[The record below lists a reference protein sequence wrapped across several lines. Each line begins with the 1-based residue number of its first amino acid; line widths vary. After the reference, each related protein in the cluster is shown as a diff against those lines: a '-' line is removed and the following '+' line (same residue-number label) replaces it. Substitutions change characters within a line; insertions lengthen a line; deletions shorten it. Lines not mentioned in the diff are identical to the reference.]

1 MNIFFPKEQDNETR
15 FSLTGE
21 TAQKFLKKNI
31 NLSIQENINLQD
43 ALLEKLIEENS
54 INIESRE
61 EGLKSAN
68 IICNL
73 NKLSFDDIAKIN
85 PDTLAISF
93 LDPFNEKQLIEEF
106 RKKSI
111 SSISMELIPRTTR
124 AQKMDALSS
133 QANLAGYSAVI
144 IASNLLE
151 KALPMMMTAA
161 GTISP
166 SKVFVVG
173 VGVAGLQ
180 AIATAK
186 RLGARVEAF
195 DTRPVVEDQV
205 KSLGA
210 RFIKI
215 DLGET
220 EETNQGYAKALTE
233 EQIKKQQEGM
243 KKVCANSDIV
253 ITTAQ
258 VFGRP
263 APKIITSEMV
273 QAMQPGSVIVD
284 MAVSSGGNVEGSQMG
299 EIIDIKGVKIIGNS
313 NLPGEVPTHSSQVYA
328 NNIYNLIDEFWD
340 EETSSFKYDLNDEI
354 LANCLVTH
362 KGNYINASVKER
374 NE

>member
-54 INIESRE
+54 INIVSRE

-284 MAVSSGGNVEGSQMG
+284 MAVSSGGNVEGYQMG

>member
-1 MNIFFPKEQDNETR
+1 MNIFFPKEHNNETR

-21 TAQKFLKKNI
+21 TAEKFLKKDI
-31 NLSIQENINLQD
+31 NLYIEKTIQVQD
-43 ALLEKLIEENS
+43 TKLKNLIENKS
-54 INIESRE
+54 IKAVERDQ
-61 EGLKSAN
+61 GLDSAN
-68 IICNL
+68 IICSL
-73 NKLSFDDIAKIN
+73 NKLELEDIAKIK
-85 PDTLAISF
+85 PETLVISF
-93 LDPFNEKQLIEEF
+93 LDPFNENQLIEEL
-106 RKKSI
+106 KNKSI

-144 IASNLLE
+144 IASDLLE

-210 RFIKI
+210 RFVKI
-215 DLGET
+215 DLGDT

-243 KKVCANSDIV
+243 KKICASSDIV

-273 QAMQPGSVIVD
+273 EAMQPGSVIVD
-284 MAVSSGGNVEGSQMG
+284 MAVSSGGNVEGSKIG
-299 EIIDIKGVKIIGNS
+299 EIVEINGVKIIGNE

-328 NNIYNLIDEFWD
+328 NNVFNLIDEFWNDD
-340 EETSSFKYDLNDEI
+340 EASFNFNLEDEI
-354 LANCLVTH
+354 LSNCLVTH
-362 KGNYINASVKER
+362 QGDYINSSVKER
-374 NE
+374 NK

>member
-54 INIESRE
+54 INIVSRE

-93 LDPFNEKQLIEEF
+93 LGPFNEKQLIEEF

-180 AIATAK
+180 AIETAK

>member
-31 NLSIQENINLQD
+31 NLSIEENINLQD
-43 ALLEKLIEENS
+43 GLLEKLIEENS
-54 INIESRE
+54 INIVSRE

-73 NKLSFDDIAKIN
+73 NKLSLDDIAKIN
-85 PDTLAISF
+85 SDTLAISF

-233 EQIKKQQEGM
+233 EQIKKQQDGM

-273 QAMQPGSVIVD
+273 QAMQSGSVIVD

-299 EIIDIKGVKIIGNS
+299 EIVDMNGVKIIGNS

-340 EETSSFKYDLNDEI
+340 EETSTFKYDLNDEI

-362 KGNYINASVKER
+362 QGNYINASVKER

>member
-1 MNIFFPKEQDNETR
+1 MNIFFPKEHNNETR

-21 TAQKFLKKNI
+21 TAEKFLKKDI
-31 NLSIQENINLQD
+31 NLYIEKTIQVQD
-43 ALLEKLIEENS
+43 TKLKNLIENKSVEAV
-54 INIESRE
+54 ERDQ
-61 EGLKSAN
+61 GLDSAN
-68 IICNL
+68 IICSL
-73 NKLSFDDIAKIN
+73 NKLELEDIAKIK
-85 PDTLAISF
+85 PETLVISF
-93 LDPFNEKQLIEEF
+93 LDPFNENQLIEEL
-106 RKKSI
+106 KNKSI

-144 IASNLLE
+144 IASDLLE

-210 RFIKI
+210 RFVKI
-215 DLGET
+215 DLGNT

-233 EQIKKQQEGM
+233 EQIQKQQEGM
-243 KKVCANSDIV
+243 KKICASSDIV

-273 QAMQPGSVIVD
+273 EAMQPGSVIVD
-284 MAVSSGGNVEGSQMG
+284 MAVSSGGNVEGSKNG
-299 EIIDIKGVKIIGNS
+299 ETVEINGVKIIGNE

-328 NNIYNLIDEFWD
+328 NNVFNLIDEFWND
-340 EETSSFKYDLNDEI
+340 DNASFNFDLEDEI
-354 LANCLVTH
+354 LSNCLVTH
-362 KGNYINASVKER
+362 QGNYINSSVKER
-374 NE
+374 NK

>member
-31 NLSIQENINLQD
+31 NLSIEENINLQD
-43 ALLEKLIEENS
+43 GLLEKLIEENS
-54 INIESRE
+54 INIVSRE

-73 NKLSFDDIAKIN
+73 NKLSLDDIAKIN
-85 PDTLAISF
+85 SDTLAISF

-299 EIIDIKGVKIIGNS
+299 EIIDMNGVKIIGNS

-340 EETSSFKYDLNDEI
+340 EETSTFKYDLNDEI

-362 KGNYINASVKER
+362 QGNYINASVKER

>member
-31 NLSIQENINLQD
+31 NLSIQENIYLQD

-54 INIESRE
+54 INIVSRE

-85 PDTLAISF
+85 PDTLVISF

>member
-43 ALLEKLIEENS
+43 GLLEKLIEENS
-54 INIESRE
+54 INIVSRE

-73 NKLSFDDIAKIN
+73 NKLSLDDIAKIN
-85 PDTLAISF
+85 SDTLAISF

-362 KGNYINASVKER
+362 QGNYINASVKER

>member
-1 MNIFFPKEQDNETR
+1 MNIFFPKEHNNETR

-21 TAQKFLKKNI
+21 TAEKFLKKDI
-31 NLSIQENINLQD
+31 NLYIEKTIQIQD
-43 ALLEKLIEENS
+43 AKLKNLIENKSVEAV
-54 INIESRE
+54 ERDQ
-61 EGLKSAN
+61 GLDSAN
-68 IICNL
+68 IICSL
-73 NKLSFDDIAKIN
+73 NKLELEDIAKIK
-85 PDTLAISF
+85 PETLVISF
-93 LDPFNEKQLIEEF
+93 LDPFNENQLIEEL
-106 RKKSI
+106 KNKSI

-144 IASNLLE
+144 IASDLLE

-210 RFIKI
+210 RFVKI
-215 DLGET
+215 DLGDT

-233 EQIKKQQEGM
+233 EQIQKQQEGM
-243 KKVCANSDIV
+243 KKICASSDIV

-273 QAMQPGSVIVD
+273 EAMQPGSVIVD
-284 MAVSSGGNVEGSQMG
+284 MAVSSGGNVEGSKNG
-299 EIIDIKGVKIIGNS
+299 ETVEINGVKIIGNE

-328 NNIYNLIDEFWD
+328 NNVFNLIDEFWND
-340 EETSSFKYDLNDEI
+340 DNASFNFDLEDEI
-354 LANCLVTH
+354 LSNCLVTH
-362 KGNYINASVKER
+362 QGNYINSSVKER
-374 NE
+374 NK

>member
-31 NLSIQENINLQD
+31 NLSIEENINLQD
-43 ALLEKLIEENS
+43 GLLEKLIEENS
-54 INIESRE
+54 INIVSRE

-73 NKLSFDDIAKIN
+73 NKLSLDDIAKIN
-85 PDTLAISF
+85 SDTLAISF

-299 EIIDIKGVKIIGNS
+299 EIVDMNGVKIIGNS

-340 EETSSFKYDLNDEI
+340 EETSTFKYDLNDEI

-362 KGNYINASVKER
+362 QGNYINASVKER

>member
-1 MNIFFPKEQDNETR
+1 MNIFFPKEHNNETR

-21 TAQKFLKKNI
+21 TAEKFLKKDI
-31 NLSIQENINLQD
+31 NLYIEKTIQIQD
-43 ALLEKLIEENS
+43 TKLKNLIENKSVEAV
-54 INIESRE
+54 ERDQ
-61 EGLKSAN
+61 GLDSAN
-68 IICNL
+68 IICSL
-73 NKLSFDDIAKIN
+73 NKLELEDIAKIK
-85 PDTLAISF
+85 PETLVISF
-93 LDPFNEKQLIEEF
+93 LDPFNENQLIEEL
-106 RKKSI
+106 KNKSI

-144 IASNLLE
+144 IASDLLE

-210 RFIKI
+210 RFVKI
-215 DLGET
+215 DLGDT

-233 EQIKKQQEGM
+233 EQIQKQQEGM
-243 KKVCANSDIV
+243 KKICASSDIV

-273 QAMQPGSVIVD
+273 EAMQPGSVIVD
-284 MAVSSGGNVEGSQMG
+284 MAVSSGGNVEGSKNG
-299 EIIDIKGVKIIGNS
+299 ETVEINGVKIIGNE

-328 NNIYNLIDEFWD
+328 NNVFNLIDEFWND
-340 EETSSFKYDLNDEI
+340 DNASFNFDLEDEI
-354 LANCLVTH
+354 LSNCLVTH
-362 KGNYINASVKER
+362 QGNYINSSVKER
-374 NE
+374 NK

>member
-31 NLSIQENINLQD
+31 NLSIQENINPQD

-54 INIESRE
+54 INIVSRE

-340 EETSSFKYDLNDEI
+340 EETSTFKYDLNDEI

-362 KGNYINASVKER
+362 QGNYINASVKER

>member
-54 INIESRE
+54 INIVSRE

-205 KSLGA
+205 TSLGA

-374 NE
+374 ND

>member
-43 ALLEKLIEENS
+43 ALLKKLIQENS
-54 INIESRE
+54 INIVSRE

-362 KGNYINASVKER
+362 QGNYINASVKER